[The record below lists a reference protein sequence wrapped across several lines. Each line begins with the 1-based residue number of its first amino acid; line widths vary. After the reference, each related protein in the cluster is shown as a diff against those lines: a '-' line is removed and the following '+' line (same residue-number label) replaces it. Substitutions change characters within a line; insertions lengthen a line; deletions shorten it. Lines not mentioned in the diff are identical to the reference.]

1 MAGKILLEVITPDR
15 LVVREEVD
23 MVVATGIEGEFG
35 VLPNHAPLLCLLQ
48 IGEGRYKKDGK
59 TEYMA
64 IIGGVVE
71 VFENKM
77 TILADAAELARE
89 IDLKRAME
97 ARERAIKRLR
107 QREKIDVAR
116 AEAAL
121 RRAMVRLKV
130 AQRAGLIESILPESI
145 SE

>member
-1 MAGKILLEVITPDR
+1 MAEKILLEVITPDR
-15 LVVREEVD
+15 LVVRDEVD
-23 MVVATGIEGEFG
+23 MVIATGVDGEFG

-48 IGEGRYKKDGK
+48 TGEARFKKDGK
-59 TEYMA
+59 IEYMA
-64 IIGGVVE
+64 ISGGIAE

-89 IDLKRAME
+89 IDVKRAMR
-97 ARERAIKRLR
+97 ARERALKRLR
-107 QREKIDVAR
+107 QREKVDVAR

-130 AQRAGLIESILPESI
+130 AQRAGLVESIPPESI

>member
-15 LVVREEVD
+15 LVVRDEVD
-23 MVVATGIEGEFG
+23 MVIATGIDGEFG

-48 IGEGRYKKDGK
+48 TGEARFKKDGSI
-59 TEYMA
+59 EYMA
-64 IIGGVVE
+64 ITGGVAE

-89 IDLKRAME
+89 IDVKRAMK
-97 ARERAIKRLR
+97 ARERALKRLR

-130 AQRAGLIESILPESI
+130 AHRAGRLESIPPETMG
-145 SE
+145 E

>member
-23 MVVATGIEGEFG
+23 MVIATGIDGEFG

-48 IGEGRYKKDGK
+48 IGEGRFKKDGK
-59 TEYMA
+59 VEYMT
-64 IIGGVVE
+64 IIGGIAE
-71 VFENKM
+71 VFENKV
-77 TILADAAELARE
+77 TILADAAERATE
-89 IDLKRAME
+89 IDLKRAMK

-107 QREKIDVAR
+107 QREKVDVAR

-130 AQRAGLIESILPESI
+130 AHRAGLLESVPPESI